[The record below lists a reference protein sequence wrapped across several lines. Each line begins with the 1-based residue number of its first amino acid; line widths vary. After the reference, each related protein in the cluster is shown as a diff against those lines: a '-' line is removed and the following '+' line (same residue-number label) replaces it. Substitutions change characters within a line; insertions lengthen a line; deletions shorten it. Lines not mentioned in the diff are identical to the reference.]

1 LGKSLIP
8 ALAAIKVGL
17 FTLQGSLF
25 PSLLQHP
32 FLQKAFVEAVIARA
46 TARSNLLKA
55 STMPLSRLLRLWL
68 AMTVHRHLCEHRNVK
83 ILTTTSLTSKYE

>member
-17 FTLQGSLF
+17 FTQQGSLF

-32 FLQKAFVEAVIARA
+32 FLQKAFVEAVIASQR
-46 TARSNLLKA
+46 RSNLFKGKVLA
-55 STMPLSRLLRLWL
+55 LNRLLRAVAL
-68 AMTVHRHLCEHRNVK
+68 AMTVHINLRRPRNDG
-83 ILTTTSLTSKYE
+83 SQAPS